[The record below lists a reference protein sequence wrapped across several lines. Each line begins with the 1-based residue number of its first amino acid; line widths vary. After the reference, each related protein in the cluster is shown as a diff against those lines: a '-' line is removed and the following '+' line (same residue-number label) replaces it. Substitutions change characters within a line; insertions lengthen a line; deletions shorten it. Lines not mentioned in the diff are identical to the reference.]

1 VEEIDEFL
9 KHVANFYYIESFCL
23 VPSSTFIHNKL
34 FSYDTYAETLRL
46 LFNEKPATTVFKF
59 LVYKSPSALAQE
71 VLYKRF
77 ITIKIAS

>member
-23 VPSSTFIHNKL
+23 VPFSKIIRNKP
-34 FSYDTYAETLRL
+34 SETLRL

-59 LVYKSPSALAQE
+59 LAYKSPSAFEL
-71 VLYKRF
+71 KKCF
-77 ITIKIAS
+77 ISGLLQ